1 MRTLPRPA
9 ILVSVAAA
17 AAMIAVPT
25 AAMASTTDARTSLN
39 ARAAKDVVAPKH
51 QDTVYLTLRSH
62 KTGVTG
68 EEANFLVRTRRDTGT
83 SPSAWSTW
91 TAVTATPGTK
101 AGRYRVT
108 VTMPA
113 KIGHGKKEQYQVK
126 FAGDSTNHLAASR
139 SQVFTV
145 TAR

>member
-9 ILVSVAAA
+9 ILISAATA

-51 QDTVYLTLRSH
+51 TDTVFLTLRSH
-62 KTGVTG
+62 KTGVAG
-68 EEANFLVRTRRDTGT
+68 EESHFLVRTRRDTGT

-91 TAVTATPGTK
+91 SAVTATAGTK
-101 AGRYRVT
+101 VGRYRVT

-113 KIGHGKKEQYQVK
+113 KIGTGKKEQYQVK
-126 FAGDSTNHLAASR
+126 FAGDSAKHLAPSR
-139 SQVFTV
+139 SQVITV
-145 TAR
+145 TAG